1 MVGTN
6 SIDDSLVAKEFKGSR
21 WRTGKK
27 KEVLKARN
35 KNMKKNYRGFGEAKV
50 YREVVEAG
58 RGEGLE
64 KSF

>member
-35 KNMKKNYRGFGEAKV
+35 KNMKKIT
-50 YREVVEAG
+50 EVLVRQKYIG
-58 RGEGLE
+58 
-64 KSF
+64 K

>member
-1 MVGTN
+1 MESNKWFNCSVDVVGTN

-35 KNMKKNYRGFGEAKV
+35 KNMKKITKLLVRQKYIGK
-50 YREVVEAG
+50 
-58 RGEGLE
+58 
-64 KSF
+64 

>member
-35 KNMKKNYRGFGEAKV
+35 KNMKKITKLLVRQKYIGK
-50 YREVVEAG
+50 
-58 RGEGLE
+58 
-64 KSF
+64 